1 MFTIEIEDGRKVE
14 RKIAKLTKRKD
25 CQKSARIKKML
36 EILFYFANLKHF
48 SSILLKGPALPV
60 EIFFCVHREFQPNR
74 CSRLAVIRNIY
85 IYKRLFLL
93 HRCSMIN
100 GE

>member
-60 EIFFCVHREFQPNR
+60 EIFFVSTENFSPIGA
-74 CSRLAVIRNIY
+74 AVWPAIHI
-85 IYKRLFLL
+85 
-93 HRCSMIN
+93 
-100 GE
+100 

>member
-60 EIFFCVHREFQPNR
+60 EIFFVSTENFSPIGA
-74 CSRLAVIRNIY
+74 AVWPAIRNIY
-85 IYKRLFLL
+85 IRKSCFIIFLV
-93 HRCSMIN
+93 
-100 GE
+100 

>member
-14 RKIAKLTKRKD
+14 RKIAKLTKRKG

-48 SSILLKGPALPV
+48 FLNIIEGPGVA
-60 EIFFCVHREFQPNR
+60 R
-74 CSRLAVIRNIY
+74 
-85 IYKRLFLL
+85 
-93 HRCSMIN
+93 
-100 GE
+100 